1 MKVFIDGC
9 SWIEVESVKYLLDG
23 CQFSVDYYHD
33 GCNIN
38 ADDVLI
44 FCLST
49 MPTLGWASQLG
60 VIDALLR
67 SYGCHIIVLHPQS
80 IPSQAVVLDSRIFSV
95 CGALPVHLIKLMI
108 ISAIDIVLHRASLHQ
123 IQRDDIKCQESKNQ
137 IKELMC
143 SYNARY
149 RSKRLGMKLK
159 SFYGRRLM
167 MVKSLGFNHLHH
179 FRVFTSGVTMIP

>member
-1 MKVFIDGC
+1 MKVFVDGC
-9 SWIEVESVKYLLDG
+9 SWIEIESVKYLL
-23 CQFSVDYYHD
+23 QEYRFSVDYYHD
-33 GCNIN
+33 DCNIS

-44 FCLST
+44 FCLGT

-60 VIDALLR
+60 IIDAILR
-67 SYGCHIIVLHPQS
+67 SRGCHMIVLHPQT

-149 RSKRLGMKLK
+149 CSKRLGMKLK